1 MDKTHEQED
10 ISLSS
15 NTQYNLLDNG
25 ALNGLLGLFAFHV
38 MLHHSWAN
46 SPQPPGYATH
56 LYGDVVMPLYFM
68 LCGFNVTLAYG
79 KIRWNNT
86 TVNRMGHHTSS
97 SGGAEP
103 LPFPRRE
110 RRTFP
115 TLSFYRKRFIKIFP
129 VHVLGIVLSLILWNF
144 R

>member
-1 MDKTHEQED
+1 
-10 ISLSS
+10 
-15 NTQYNLLDNG
+15 
-25 ALNGLLGLFAFHV
+25 
-38 MLHHSWAN
+38 MLHHAWASN
-46 SPQPPGYATH
+46 PQSPKNATH

-68 LCGFNVTLAYG
+68 LSGFSVSLAYG
-79 KIRWNNT
+79 KIRWNT
-86 TVNRMGHHTSS
+86 STVNRLGHHTGS
-97 SGGAEP
+97 SGGAES

-115 TLSFYRKRFIKIFP
+115 TWSFYRKRFIKTFP